1 MNNLKKYSADLE
13 RTLITTPLIRRNKN
27 GTVVLQES
35 ILKSRIKKLENLIE
49 KALTPPT
56 EQEVCE
62 ALSACAG
69 KKIKYL
75 PLTDENYECFTDG
88 KYHYFVNDIDCNE
101 VIEWLPC
108 PVYIMSLIG
117 RFYERLELMRDE

>member
-1 MNNLKKYSADLE
+1 MSKEIKRAFNQMCKSLNSNVF
-13 RTLITTPLIRRNKN
+13 TTSITDIELVRN
-27 GTVVLQES
+27 
-35 ILKSRIKKLENLIE
+35 
-49 KALTPPT
+49 ALTPPT
-56 EQEVCE
+56 QEEVCE
-62 ALSACAG
+62 ALSAWAG

-75 PLTDENYECFTDG
+75 PLTDGNYECFTDG

-117 RFYERLELMRDE
+117 RFYENKKGATE

>member
-1 MNNLKKYSADLE
+1 MNKGMERQTILAKCIYCGHEVRFDVEIEINNHYRKEIEYYKKQLE
-13 RTLITTPLIRRNKN
+13 RMN
-27 GTVVLQES
+27 
-35 ILKSRIKKLENLIE
+35 

-56 EQEVCE
+56 SDEVCV
-62 ALSACAG
+62 ALSAWAG

-88 KYHYFVNDIDCNE
+88 KHHYFVNDIDCNE

-117 RFYERLELMRDE
+117 RFYENKKGAKK

>member
-1 MNNLKKYSADLE
+1 MSKELEALKNVRENIWNIPMKYIDETIHEKLD
-13 RTLITTPLIRRNKN
+13 I
-27 GTVVLQES
+27 
-35 ILKSRIKKLENLIE
+35 IKR
-49 KALTPPT
+49 ALTPPT
-56 EQEVCE
+56 QEEVCE
-62 ALSACAG
+62 ALSAWAG

-75 PLTDENYECFTDG
+75 PLTDKNYECFTDG

>member
-1 MNNLKKYSADLE
+1 MVNNLKKYSADLE

-56 EQEVCE
+56 SEELCV
-62 ALSACAG
+62 ALG
-69 KKIKYL
+69 
-75 PLTDENYECFTDG
+75 E
-88 KYHYFVNDIDCNE
+88 HYPKTYFINV
-101 VIEWLPC
+101 
-108 PVYIMSLIG
+108 
-117 RFYERLELMRDE
+117 